1 MGLFVFVFV
10 LWLVSWF
17 RAPVETL
24 FCSFFGVLVNN
35 SFPNLLSVFPYSHV
49 ENKTQL
55 VFSDLERSCLLMLC
69 PCLENHSA
77 VF

>member
-35 SFPNLLSVFPYSHV
+35 SFPNLLSVWTVFGTPTQSRWLLGAPYKVSAF
-49 ENKTQL
+49 TQVHGPSL
-55 VFSDLERSCLLMLC
+55 FLL
-69 PCLENHSA
+69 
-77 VF
+77 